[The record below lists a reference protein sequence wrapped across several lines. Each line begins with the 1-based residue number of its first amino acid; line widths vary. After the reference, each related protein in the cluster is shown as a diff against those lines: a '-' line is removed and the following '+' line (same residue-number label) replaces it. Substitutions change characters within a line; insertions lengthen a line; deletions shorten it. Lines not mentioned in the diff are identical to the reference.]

1 MKLIRLDK
9 LYVIYY
15 YLFWSPLMIGK
26 SGFKFYDSENPIFN
40 LFLYENI

>member
-1 MKLIRLDK
+1 
-9 LYVIYY
+9 
-15 YLFWSPLMIGK
+15 MIGK

>member
-15 YLFWSPLMIGK
+15 YLFWSPLMIEK
-26 SGFKFYDSENPIFN
+26 LGFKFYDSENPIFN